1 MKKKLLV
8 SVGLA
13 IFVVGVATPIV
24 FAIDNNQT
32 KTGQALVAKAQELE
46 SKASKDLPKKTL
58 PKNKAVEKGE

>member
-13 IFVVGVATPIV
+13 IFVIGIATPIV

-32 KTGQALVAKAQELE
+32 KTGETLVAEAQKLE
-46 SKASKDLPKKTL
+46 SKASKDLPKTTL

>member
-32 KTGQALVAKAQELE
+32 KTGQALVAEAQKIE
-46 SKASKDLPKKTL
+46 SKASKDLPKNTL

>member
-8 SVGLA
+8 SVGIA

-32 KTGQALVAKAQELE
+32 KTGQTLVSEAHKLE

-58 PKNKAVEKGE
+58 PKNKAVE

>member
-32 KTGQALVAKAQELE
+32 KTGQELVAKAQKLE
-46 SKASKDLPKKTL
+46 SKVSKDLPKKTL

>member
-8 SVGLA
+8 SVGIA

-32 KTGQALVAKAQELE
+32 KTGQVLVAEAQKLE
-46 SKASKDLPKKTL
+46 SKVSKDLPKKTL